1 MNEEFKID
9 ISKCPKNHPA
19 KIFYSDGTL
28 IVETDDEV
36 MFNYVR
42 AEIKEHQIRGC
53 YIEYKD
59 KIIRIDREGNVEDY
73 PDDEFFDA
81 ITSQLLRLI

>member
-1 MNEEFKID
+1 MNEDFKID

-28 IVETDDEV
+28 IVETADEI

-59 KIIRIDREGNVEDY
+59 KKIRIDREGNIEDY

-81 ITSQLLRLI
+81 NVSQLLRLI